1 MEIEVKG
8 DVKPGFESVRDEF
21 ARLWQDIEIGA
32 SFCAFHQ
39 GTKIVDLWGGFTDRK
54 MTQQWQADTLVN
66 IYSTTKGPA
75 ALAIAILHDEGKID
89 YDENVAAYWPEFG
102 GQGKHAITI
111 AQLLSHQAGLCGLQR
126 QLTVEDLYDW
136 DKMVNLLAMQ
146 TPLWPPGSAAGYH
159 AITWGYLIGELVRR
173 LTGITL
179 VQYFQ
184 EKVARPLNADFHIGI
199 PESEFFRCASLIG
212 PNHAR
217 KQPQPR
223 SYSTEAESSELNR
236 IAMQNPIIAPFK
248 HACSRQWRLAEI
260 PASNGHAS
268 ARGIATIYAA
278 LAMGGTLG
286 DITIIS
292 AEALTAA
299 TKLEVDEQID
309 LVLGRRVRRGRG
321 FIINTDGDYGPNEK
335 AFGHNGTGGSTGF
348 ADPATGVAIGF
359 AMNQMKTESS
369 MAPGSKSLVDAIYK
383 CI

>member
-8 DVKPGFESVRDEF
+8 EVKPGFESVRDEF

-39 GTKIVDLWGGFTDRK
+39 GTKIVDLWGGYTDRE

-66 IYSTTKGPA
+66 VYSTTKGLA
-75 ALAIAILHDEGKID
+75 ALAIAILQDEGKID

-111 AQLLSHQAGLCGLQR
+111 AQLLSHQAGLCGFKSP
-126 QLTVEDLYDW
+126 LTVADLYDW
-136 DKMVNLLAMQ
+136 EQMVNLLEMQ
-146 TPLWPPGSAAGYH
+146 TPLWPPGSRAGYH
-159 AITWGYLIGELVRR
+159 AVTWGYLVGELVRR
-173 LTGITL
+173 LTGTTL

-184 EKVARPLNADFHIGI
+184 EKVARPLNADFHIGL
-199 PESEFFRCASLIG
+199 PESEFPRCASLIG

-217 KQPQPR
+217 KRPKPQ
-223 SYSTEAESSELNR
+223 SYSTATETSALNR
-236 IAMQNPIIAPFK
+236 IAMQNPVIAPFK

-260 PASNGHAS
+260 AASNGHAN

-278 LAMGGTLG
+278 LAMGGTFG
-286 DITIIS
+286 DTTIIS

-299 TKLEVDEQID
+299 RKLEVDEQID

-321 FIINTDGDYGPNEK
+321 FIINTDGDYGPNED

-348 ADPATGVAIGF
+348 ADPITGIAIGY
-359 AMNQMKTESS
+359 AMNQMQPETS
-369 MAPGSKSLVDAIYK
+369 AIPRSKILINAVYS